1 MVYQNDIEF
10 KTKKETE
17 NSEKQKS
24 IFLKKRSKIQTKIN
38 RH

>member
-24 IFLKKRSKIQTKIN
+24 IFLKKVRKYRLK
-38 RH
+38 